1 MGPPTLCAAVSRY
14 RATACSARRCCRWRW
29 QRWQHRWSEPAP
41 RLNVGSHYAAQYLVL
56 CAAVGIVRPRV
67 QHGVFAGP
75 RRPAVRGEHRGRGRQ
90 RSLAMPPEENLEIKE
105 GPRAATA
112 LGAAG
117 SGTALGRT
125 KSRKRGSQ
133 AHKGIPVDASPLVRT
148 RARAASL
155 PRQALN
161 PLCQRPRFRAPPP
174 TMEASASA
182 RRIRLQERR
191 WCLMARGVLTIE
203 RQATG
208 AAAFGQFWEV
218 IGRWQNLAL
227 GLWLG
232 EDALHCMLIN
242 CNFPSASSSSLS
254 SCERR

>member
-1 MGPPTLCAAVSRY
+1 MCAAVSRY
-14 RATACSARRCCRWRW
+14 RATACSARRFCRWRW

-133 AHKGIPVDASPLVRT
+133 AHKGSPIDSSPLVRT
-148 RARAASL
+148 RARAAYL
-155 PRQALN
+155 PSQAPQSAL
-161 PLCQRPRFRAPPP
+161 PAPALSGSPP
-174 TMEASASA
+174 DNGGVSAA
-182 RRIRLQERR
+182 HL
-191 WCLMARGVLTIE
+191 A
-203 RQATG
+203 AG
-208 AAAFGQFWEV
+208 AAVVSHGTCCSHHATSGDRRSGV
-218 IGRWQNLAL
+218 RGGRAV
-227 GLWLG
+227 
-232 EDALHCMLIN
+232 
-242 CNFPSASSSSLS
+242 S
-254 SCERR
+254 

>member
-1 MGPPTLCAAVSRY
+1 MPAPRLNEGSHLCWTQRLGVSMGPPTLCAAVSRY
-14 RATACSARRCCRWRW
+14 RATACSARRFCRWRW

-133 AHKGIPVDASPLVRT
+133 AHKGTLVDASPLVRT
-148 RARAASL
+148 RARAAYL
-155 PRQALN
+155 PSQAPQSAL
-161 PLCQRPRFRAPPP
+161 PAP
-174 TMEASASA
+174 ALS
-182 RRIRLQERR
+182 
-191 WCLMARGVLTIE
+191 GLT
-203 RQATG
+203 
-208 AAAFGQFWEV
+208 
-218 IGRWQNLAL
+218 
-227 GLWLG
+227 
-232 EDALHCMLIN
+232 
-242 CNFPSASSSSLS
+242 P
-254 SCERR
+254 

>member
-14 RATACSARRCCRWRW
+14 RATACSARRFCRWRW

-161 PLCQRPRFRAPPP
+161 PLCQRPRFRASPPRQWRRRRQRG
-174 TMEASASA
+174 ASGCRSGGGVSRHLESSPLNV
-182 RRIRLQERR
+182 RRPAQRR
-191 WCLMARGVLTIE
+191 SGSFGKSSVVGRIWHW
-203 RQATG
+203 
-208 AAAFGQFWEV
+208 AFGW
-218 IGRWQNLAL
+218 RS
-227 GLWLG
+227 
-232 EDALHCMLIN
+232 MR
-242 CNFPSASSSSLS
+242 ASP
-254 SCERR
+254 RR